1 MVCASVRPRVHELF
15 LMLVNVY
22 FILIV
27 INVSGSFCESNLA
40 TVFFLNT
47 GGKCE

>member
-15 LMLVNVY
+15 LMVVNAY

-27 INVSGSFCESNLA
+27 INGSGSFCESNLV
-40 TVFFLNT
+40 TVLFPNT